1 MIDTSG
7 YKAILR
13 VKEAYLFD
21 IGGFLARVY
30 TYMRTIGT
38 VSMLT
43 LAGYSFVDAGI
54 VSSVVA
60 LSMFAASPIISRI
73 IDRRGQ
79 ARAVAFFTAIALAG
93 LALLIAAV
101 SLKLPLP
108 ACLAAAVL
116 MGALPTASALVRTRW
131 VFLLKRL
138 EGTGGAPSLKAVL
151 SYEGVLDDIAFMVGP
166 ALSVALAAAV
176 FPACGM
182 LVGGVCCVVGTA
194 MLLRSRDTDPGPQ
207 GTEGTA
213 GIQPATPVDGKTD
226 GLRSE
231 AAQPSLHPSV
241 FPSTSSE
248 ADTKRDGTSPRT
260 RRHAKPKSVFAEN
273 GVVRLLTVIMF
284 ILGVFYGVFDTGLLG
299 YAEDIEAPMVS
310 SAVLVLESVA
320 SVVAGLVFGMI
331 AFKRSPLWQLV
342 VTAVLFGGAYS
353 TLFLVNST
361 VTLVVFASAAS
372 FAYAPLLITCNVACE
387 RTSPTEN
394 LTEALTWLTTGSTL
408 GLAVGP
414 TLGGIIIDYAGSLCT
429 FGVSAALALAIPVF
443 TLACIPLFK
452 RYPKILEEN
461 R

>member
-54 VSSVVA
+54 VSSAVA
-60 LSMFAASPIISRI
+60 LSMFAASPTISRI

-79 ARAVAFFTAIALAG
+79 ARTVALFTTIALMG
-93 LALLIAAV
+93 LALLVVAV
-101 SLKLPLP
+101 SLKLPLSV
-108 ACLAAAVL
+108 CLAAAVL

-138 EGTGGAPSLKAVL
+138 ENTGRAPSLKAVL

-166 ALSVALAAAV
+166 ALSVALAAAA

-182 LVGGVCCVVGTA
+182 ITGGVCCIVGTA
-194 MLLRSRDTDPGPQ
+194 MLLRSSDTDPGPQ
-207 GTEGTA
+207 
-213 GIQPATPVDGKTD
+213 ATGEVKHVK
-226 GLRSE
+226 S
-231 AAQPSLHPSV
+231 
-241 FPSTSSE
+241 
-248 ADTKRDGTSPRT
+248 
-260 RRHAKPKSVFAEN
+260 KSVFAEN

-284 ILGVFYGVFDTGLLG
+284 IMGVFYGVFDTGLLG
-299 YAEDIEAPMVS
+299 FAEDIEAPMVS

-331 AFKRSPLWQLV
+331 AFERSPLWQLA
-342 VTAVLFGGAYS
+342 VTAMLFGGAYS

-387 RTSPTEN
+387 RTSPAEN

-414 TLGGIIIDYAGSLCT
+414 TLGGVIIDYAGSLCT

-443 TLACIPLFK
+443 TVACIPLFK
-452 RYPKILEEN
+452 RYPRILEEG

>member
-1 MIDTSG
+1 MWKIYYEVERSWDYTMIDTSG

-54 VSSVVA
+54 VSSAVA
-60 LSMFAASPIISRI
+60 LSMFAASPTISRI

-79 ARAVAFFTAIALAG
+79 ARTVALFTTIALMG
-93 LALLIAAV
+93 LALLVVAV
-101 SLKLPLP
+101 SLKLPLSV
-108 ACLAAAVL
+108 CLAAAVL

-138 EGTGGAPSLKAVL
+138 ENTGRAPSLKAVL

-166 ALSVALAAAV
+166 ALSVALAAAA

-182 LVGGVCCVVGTA
+182 ITGGVCCIAGTA
-194 MLLRSRDTDPGPQ
+194 MLLRSSDTDPGPQ
-207 GTEGTA
+207 
-213 GIQPATPVDGKTD
+213 ATGEVKHVK
-226 GLRSE
+226 S
-231 AAQPSLHPSV
+231 
-241 FPSTSSE
+241 
-248 ADTKRDGTSPRT
+248 
-260 RRHAKPKSVFAEN
+260 KSVFAEN

-284 ILGVFYGVFDTGLLG
+284 IMGVFYGVFDTGLLG
-299 YAEDIEAPMVS
+299 FAEDIEAPMVS

-331 AFKRSPLWQLV
+331 AFKRSPLWQLA
-342 VTAVLFGGAYS
+342 VTAMLFGGAYS

-387 RTSPTEN
+387 RTSPAEN

-414 TLGGIIIDYAGSLCT
+414 TLGGVIIDYAGSLCT

-443 TLACIPLFK
+443 TVACIPLFK
-452 RYPKILEEN
+452 RYPRILEEG

>member
-1 MIDTSG
+1 MMDISG
-7 YKAILR
+7 YKAILQVR
-13 VKEAYLFD
+13 EAYLFD

-54 VSSVVA
+54 VSSTVA

-93 LALLIAAV
+93 LALLVAAV

-108 ACLAAAVL
+108 ACLVAAVL
-116 MGALPTASALVRTRW
+116 MGTLPTASALVRTRW

-138 EGTGGAPSLKAVL
+138 EGTKRAPSLKAVL

-182 LVGGVCCVVGTA
+182 LVGGVCCIVGTT

-207 GTEGTA
+207 AA
-213 GIQPATPVDGKTD
+213 GNAHQHVK
-226 GLRSE
+226 
-231 AAQPSLHPSV
+231 
-241 FPSTSSE
+241 
-248 ADTKRDGTSPRT
+248 PR
-260 RRHAKPKSVFAEN
+260 SVFAEN

-320 SVVAGLVFGMI
+320 SVVAGFVFGAI

-387 RTSPTEN
+387 RTSPAEN

-414 TLGGIIIDYAGSLCT
+414 TLGGVIIDYAGSLCT
-429 FGVSAALALAIPVF
+429 FSVSAVLALAIPVF